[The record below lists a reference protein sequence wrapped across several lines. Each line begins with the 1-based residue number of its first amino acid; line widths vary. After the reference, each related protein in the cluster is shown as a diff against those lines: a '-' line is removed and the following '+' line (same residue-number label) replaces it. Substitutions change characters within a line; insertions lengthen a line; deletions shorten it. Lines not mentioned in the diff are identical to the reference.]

1 MLKKL
6 NKTYRFALLTAA
18 YASIISMLILGVFSQ
33 VISRFNL
40 WHIFVF
46 GISFFGICFALIQY
60 RLERFIYKRIKN
72 MYDDISLLDATS
84 FSQKSIS
91 TDMETLTAEVGR
103 FAENKKIEIETLKVR
118 ENYRK
123 EFIGNV
129 SHELKTP
136 LFTVQGYILTL
147 LDGAY
152 KDKAVRKKYLKRA
165 NKGVERYISSKTLI

>member
-1 MLKKL
+1 
-6 NKTYRFALLTAA
+6 
-18 YASIISMLILGVFSQ
+18 MLILGIFLQ
-33 VISRFNL
+33 VISGFNL

-46 GISFFGICFALIQY
+46 GISFFVICFALIQY

-84 FSQKSIS
+84 FSQKNIS

-152 KDKAVRKKYLKRA
+152 KDKVVRKKYLKRA
-165 NKGVERYISSKTLI
+165 NKGVERLLYIIKD